1 MSGTVP
7 APPATTASRAGE
19 WGAIIVTV
27 IVLLIFEA
35 AIVVAW
41 LTKDPSL
48 GILLGMA
55 GANGGT
61 AVGYWLGS
69 SSGSAK
75 KTDIMAPK
83 P

>member
-1 MSGTVP
+1 MSGTS
-7 APPATTASRAGE
+7 PPTGASRVAE
-19 WGAIIVTV
+19 WGAICVTI

-41 LTKDPSL
+41 MTKDASL

-55 GANGGT
+55 GANAGT

-69 SSGSAK
+69 SQGSAK
-75 KTDIMAPK
+75 KTDIMAGRQ
-83 P
+83 